1 MSRADSRGFLTEKDK
16 QWLRGEIDY
25 EHRQSA
31 ANRRAAIRDRV
42 AAALSDFEDLNQHWS
57 EKERRR
63 TLDNVEDPEEIAAE
77 IIEFLYIWL
86 NERAADPEE
95 MVDGQADNNALAF
108 RQALCSGIKK
118 GKHHF
123 DNVPDPVLIDSNT
136 ELFETPTADEFQRE
150 LNTSQWRRLN
160 EHVRGTYAAD
170 EDEVIDKAE
179 AADQYEIGLQLAV
192 REKLYNRRAR
202 ADSDINRHD
211 QMIRPSIPQFDS
223 E

>member
-1 MSRADSRGFLTEKDK
+1 MSRANTRGFLTDKDK

-42 AAALSDFEDLNQHWS
+42 AAALSDFVDLNQHWS
-57 EKERRR
+57 EKERSR
-63 TLDNVEDPEEIAAE
+63 TLDDVEDPEETAAE

-86 NERAADPEE
+86 NGRAADPDK
-95 MVDGQADNNALAF
+95 MIGGQANNNALAF
-108 RQALCSGIKK
+108 RRALCSGIKQ
-118 GKHHF
+118 GKRHF
-123 DNVPDPVLIDSNT
+123 GDAPDPVLIDSNA

-160 EHVRGTYAAD
+160 EHVRGTFEAD
-170 EDEVIDKAE
+170 GDEVIDKSE

-192 REKLYNRRAR
+192 REKLYNRRGR